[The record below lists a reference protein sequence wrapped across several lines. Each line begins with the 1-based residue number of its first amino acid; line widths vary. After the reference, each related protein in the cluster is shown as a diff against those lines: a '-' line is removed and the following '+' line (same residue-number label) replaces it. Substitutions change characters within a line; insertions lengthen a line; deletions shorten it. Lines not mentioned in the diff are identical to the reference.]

1 MSKDAVANAYKIV
14 RDATTNQP
22 GLSLSDKLGVLEL
35 VKHELL
41 ANSLHQLQA
50 SVMNTPVKGK

>member
-1 MSKDAVANAYKIV
+1 MSDSTAKAYKTV
-14 RDATTNQP
+14 RDAITLDTK
-22 GLSLSDKLGVLEL
+22 LSLSDKLGVLEL

-50 SVMNTPVKGK
+50 SVMNEPVKGK